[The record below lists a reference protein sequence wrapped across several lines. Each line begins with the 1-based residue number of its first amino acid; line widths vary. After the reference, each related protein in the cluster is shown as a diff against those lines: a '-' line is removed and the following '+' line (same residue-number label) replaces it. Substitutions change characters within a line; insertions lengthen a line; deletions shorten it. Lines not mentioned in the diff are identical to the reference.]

1 MTRRGRHPVPFE
13 EPEVLFVYEE
23 DLARATTDTEKP
35 SVGSR
40 VEVVQEHSNAMQ
52 SGRRVQPRI
61 LQPFSSRCLG
71 ASEDSLLAQLSSRVS
86 VVSGAGRAST
96 PAPAAAAAAQEKLR
110 KYAPGEAMSPE
121 AQLQANV
128 LLASGEKT
136 AAAGQCGGGAGP
148 DLSAFDDVTPIKP
161 APCKTPKADGR
172 RPLRGIA
179 FQRRG
184 AARSCTERGGAQR
197 RGAGRGGEERDE
209 MRPRRPGCTPEVG
222 RRSLYK
228 TAAPRRASHHI
239 APRGVRARRRPLR
252 QRCASA
258 TPFVPRGR
266 ILLASLPCLLMCL
279 KFIKKALNSLR
290 GKKSRSSPKSDADKP
305 DDTMVKM
312 LMRADTHIDLEITG
326 VADNRPSFS
335 WSQVFASVSVSIGSM
350 IVGFSSAYTSPAL
363 VSMMLPNSTLLVTTQ
378 QASWIGS
385 LMPLSALIGGMAGG
399 LFIEWIGR
407 RATIL
412 ATAIPFIVSWLL
424 IGMAVTVPMVY
435 AGRVVAGFCVG
446 VTSLCL
452 PVYMGETIQPEVRG
466 MLGLISTTLGNI
478 GILVCFL
485 AGKYLNWS
493 NLAFFGAMI
502 PVPFLLCTL
511 FIPETPRWYISKE
524 KHEAASKSLKWLR
537 GGQHVDVS
545 EELSEI
551 EKNHRDAVKNA
562 PVSIGEL
569 FNKGNL
575 KPIFISISLMF
586 FQQLSGIN
594 AVIFYTVKIFQGAGS
609 TIDEN
614 LSTIVV
620 GIVNLGSTFLATV
633 LIDRLGRRVLLGISA
648 VAMSVSLAVLG
659 TFFYLRTIQ
668 VDVSDYGWL
677 PLLSFVVFVIGF
689 SLGFGPIPWLMLG
702 EIFPAKIRGPAA
714 SLATAFNWACTFL
727 VTKTFNDLEEA
738 LGGYGAFWMFGVVCF
753 ISLFFVIF
761 CVPETQG
768 RSLEDIEKNFKGKV
782 RRMSSITN
790 IKPTPMAV

>member
-1 MTRRGRHPVPFE
+1 
-13 EPEVLFVYEE
+13 
-23 DLARATTDTEKP
+23 
-35 SVGSR
+35 
-40 VEVVQEHSNAMQ
+40 MQ

-86 VVSGAGRAST
+86 VVPG
-96 PAPAAAAAAQEKLR
+96 AAQEKLR

-128 LLASGEKT
+128 LLASPQPHELLASGEKP
-136 AAAGQCGGGAGP
+136 AAAGP

-161 APCKTPKADGR
+161 APCKAPQADGR

-179 FQRRG
+179 FQ
-184 AARSCTERGGAQR
+184 
-197 RGAGRGGEERDE
+197 
-209 MRPRRPGCTPEVG
+209 
-222 RRSLYK
+222 
-228 TAAPRRASHHI
+228 
-239 APRGVRARRRPLR
+239 
-252 QRCASA
+252 
-258 TPFVPRGR
+258 
-266 ILLASLPCLLMCL
+266 
-279 KFIKKALNSLR
+279 KALSSLR

-326 VADNRPSFS
+326 VPDNRPSFS

-350 IVGFSSAYTSPAL
+350 IVGFSSAYTSPGL
-363 VSMMLPNSTLLVTTQ
+363 VSMMQANSTLLVTTQ

-385 LMPLSALIGGMAGG
+385 LMPLSALFGGMAGG

-493 NLAFFGAMI
+493 NLALFGAMI

-524 KHEAASKSLKWLR
+524 KHEEASKSLKWLR

-551 EKNHRDAVKNA
+551 EKNHRDALKNA
-562 PVSIGEL
+562 PVSFGEL

-575 KPIFISISLMF
+575 KPIFISIGLMF

-594 AVIFYTVKIFQGAGS
+594 AVIFYTVNIFQGAGS

-633 LIDRLGRRVLLGISA
+633 LIDRLGRRVLLGTSA
-648 VAMSVSLAVLG
+648 VAMSVSLAALG
-659 TFFYLRTIQ
+659 TFFYLRSIK

-714 SLATAFNWACTFL
+714 SLATAFNWACTFV
-727 VTKTFNDLEEA
+727 VTKTFTDLEEA

-753 ISLFFVIF
+753 TSLFFVIF

-768 RSLEDIEKNFKGKV
+768 RSLEAIEKNFKGKV

-790 IKPTPMAV
+790 IKPMPMAV